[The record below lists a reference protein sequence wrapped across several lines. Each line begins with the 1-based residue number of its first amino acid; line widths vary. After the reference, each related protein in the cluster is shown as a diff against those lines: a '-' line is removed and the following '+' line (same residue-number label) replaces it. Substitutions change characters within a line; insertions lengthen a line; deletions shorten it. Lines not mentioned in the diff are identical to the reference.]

1 MADQMA
7 KELTDDTT
15 VIEAPSFIVPYI
27 YEKTPLT
34 DKNSNDVSGKNK
46 PASLQSPEET
56 RIISSNFAGS
66 TLFKLTAGLGEDLV
80 QEFVHRDMIYKE
92 QRRPKIDRNEA
103 NITALKE
110 NLLSIQ
116 KNTEDFHLK
125 LKVCPECP
133 FQTES
138 TLTLEHH
145 MEKIHR
151 VLHHEMHQDLL
162 NLKNLDFYRCNIC
175 YYQTKNP
182 SEMMKH
188 LQEEMTKLEGK
199 SRKGSSPFTAPQFLF
214 DDRLKGKLRREL
226 ECAKKRKLETSPE
239 QHEAVKKSNA
249 KNEPIVSKTAN
260 AKENSGLI
268 LKSMEELTGLR
279 TIAPTKCG
287 VLQESKFQN
296 HNSSQDSDLKSLA
309 GKSFQINSELNTDRF
324 VEISKNLQ
332 GKALNSSNLEVKE
345 NDKSGVLYKHKF
357 REGLQVYLDPV
368 TKELA
373 SKPSKEVMDYLEET
387 PSITLK
393 DWITADIFFKAPET
407 PASTAKLSEK
417 TSGISSASP
426 QVRPSQKIRRITDF
440 FKKKP

>member
-1 MADQMA
+1 MYN
-7 KELTDDTT
+7 
-15 VIEAPSFIVPYI
+15 YI
-27 YEKTPLT
+27 YNTHKFQYL
-34 DKNSNDVSGKNK
+34 KIIFNS
-46 PASLQSPEET
+46 L
-56 RIISSNFAGS
+56 
-66 TLFKLTAGLGEDLV
+66 
-80 QEFVHRDMIYKE
+80 
-92 QRRPKIDRNEA
+92 KIDL
-103 NITALKE
+103 I
-110 NLLSIQ
+110 
-116 KNTEDFHLK
+116 
-125 LKVCPECP
+125 
-133 FQTES
+133 
-138 TLTLEHH
+138 
-145 MEKIHR
+145 
-151 VLHHEMHQDLL
+151 
-162 NLKNLDFYRCNIC
+162 
-175 YYQTKNP
+175 
-182 SEMMKH
+182 
-188 LQEEMTKLEGK
+188 
-199 SRKGSSPFTAPQFLF
+199 FT
-214 DDRLKGKLRREL
+214 GKLRREL

-332 GKALNSSNLEVKE
+332 GKALNSSNLEEKE